1 MREGVTQMQAV
12 AVVTTPSLTVGLLPR
27 RASRTNQMSKL
38 PRNWKIKELSEV
50 ATIQTGL
57 AKGKNNLKNPVSLPY
72 LRVANVQDGYFD
84 LSEIKTIEV
93 SSAEIERYRLKPNDV
108 LLTEGGDFDKLG
120 RGHIWRGQIDPCL
133 HQNHIFVVRPNP
145 QILKPEFLT
154 ALTASHYGRTYFL
167 SCSKQTTNLASVNST
182 QLKQFPVLL
191 PPIREQ
197 EEIARIVGCWDRAIE
212 QAEKLVVTKT
222 SIKRGLVQQLL
233 SGGKRFAEFGNKA
246 WQEAHFGDFLT
257 ESRIPGSNGVDA
269 KKITVKLYGKGVV
282 EKAEKLL
289 GSANTKYHIRR
300 TGQFIYSKLDFLN
313 GAFGI
318 ITEQLDGYESTL
330 DLPAFDI
337 DERLDP
343 LWLFYFVSR
352 SHFYK
357 SYANAA
363 KGGRKAR
370 RVQPD
375 EFLKTKAR
383 FPSIEEQRRIAAVL
397 NACDK
402 EITLLKQQ
410 LDALKRQKQ
419 GLMQKLLTGQIR
431 VKV

>member
-1 MREGVTQMQAV
+1 
-12 AVVTTPSLTVGLLPR
+12 
-27 RASRTNQMSKL
+27 MSKL
-38 PRNWKIKELSEV
+38 PRDWKIKELSEV

-93 SSAEIERYRLKPNDV
+93 SSAEVERYRLKPNDV

-191 PPIREQ
+191 PPMKEQ
-197 EEIARIVGCWDRAIE
+197 EEITKIIGCWDRVIE
-212 QAEKLVVTKT
+212 QTEKLIAANTR
-222 SIKRGLVQQLL
+222 IKRGLTQQLL
-233 SGGKRFAEFGNKA
+233 TSKKLFAQSRDSVWKEVRL
-246 WQEAHFGDFLT
+246 GDVTSESKLRNDGSLT
-257 ESRIPGSNGVDA
+257 SESLMAVTKLEGMIPMRERVRGVGVERCKVIRKDWFAYNPMRLNIGSIARWRGDEDVLVSPD
-269 KKITVKLYGKGVV
+269 YVV
-282 EKAEKLL
+282 FKCDE
-289 GSANTKYHIRR
+289 
-300 TGQFIYSKLDFLN
+300 SKLD
-313 GAFGI
+313 
-318 ITEQLDGYESTL
+318 
-330 DLPAFDI
+330 
-337 DERLDP
+337 
-343 LWLFYFVSR
+343 
-352 SHFYK
+352 
-357 SYANAA
+357 
-363 KGGRKAR
+363 
-370 RVQPD
+370 
-375 EFLKTKAR
+375 
-383 FPSIEEQRRIAAVL
+383 PSILDHLRRTHQWAEFVESSGDGSVRVRIWYSHLAHFKFHLPPLEEQRRIAAVL
-397 NACDK
+397 NTCDK

-410 LDALKRQKQ
+410 LDALKRQKR

-431 VKV
+431 VKI

>member
-1 MREGVTQMQAV
+1 
-12 AVVTTPSLTVGLLPR
+12 
-27 RASRTNQMSKL
+27 MSKL
-38 PRNWKIKELSEV
+38 PKDWKIKELSEV

-84 LSEIKTIEV
+84 LSEIKTIEA
-93 SSAEIERYRLKPNDV
+93 SSAEVERYRLKPNDV

-191 PPIREQ
+191 PPMREQ
-197 EEIARIVGCWDRAIE
+197 EEITKIVGCWDRVIE
-212 QAEKLVVTKT
+212 QAEKLIAAK
-222 SIKRGLVQQLL
+222 SRIKRGLMQQLL
-233 SGGKRFAEFGNKA
+233 TGKRRYAEFDGQEWKTKELKNVGKIESGGTPDTSLPEN
-246 WQEAHFGDFLT
+246 WN
-257 ESRIPGSNGVDA
+257 GSINWCTPTD
-269 KKITVKLYGKGVV
+269 ITSLQTRYLGPTVRKLSERGLKNSS
-282 EKAEKLL
+282 AKLL
-289 GSANTKYHIRR
+289 PPNSVIVCTRATIGDCAINIVEMATNQ
-300 TGQFIYSKLDFLN
+300 GF
-313 GAFGI
+313 
-318 ITEQLDGYESTL
+318 
-330 DLPAFDI
+330 
-337 DERLDP
+337 
-343 LWLFYFVSR
+343 
-352 SHFYK
+352 K
-357 SYANAA
+357 SIVPNEN
-363 KGGRKAR
+363 
-370 RVQPD
+370 VET
-375 EFLKTKAR
+375 EFLYH
-383 FPSIEEQRRIAAVL
+383 SIVFSKKRLLRLAAGSTFGEVSKSDFERITISLPPLEEQRRIAAVL
-397 NACDK
+397 NACDQ

-410 LDALKRQKQ
+410 LDALKRQKR